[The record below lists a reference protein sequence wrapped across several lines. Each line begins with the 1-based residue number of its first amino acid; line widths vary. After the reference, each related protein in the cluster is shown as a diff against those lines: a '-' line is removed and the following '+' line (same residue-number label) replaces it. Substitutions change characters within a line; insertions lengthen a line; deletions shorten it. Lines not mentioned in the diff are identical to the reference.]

1 MTPKIEKSL
10 SLRSHLQIIVGDY
23 PTVKHEYHFPD
34 PYPDKAAAVLEKFEA
49 MNWGA
54 TEEAEETTTSPT
66 SPTSPTSSK
75 AALYMGLPPNPKL
88 AKPVKSKPLIPS
100 ADHPI
105 YGIDGI
111 MRGILISGSGVR
123 SYSIS
128 SRFSARDCNVAG
140 NNGLSVGDWWPM
152 QLCALRDG
160 AHGARISGIAGSKW
174 NGAFSIVVSG
184 QYEDLDADR
193 GSTLYYS
200 GSQALENKDPDVPV
214 ISMYT
219 EAMRL
224 SFQLRRSIRVLR
236 SSRCRSRYS
245 PSKGL
250 RYDGLYTITGEETRA
265 NTHGGAY
272 IRFQLERNKEQPEID
287 MKRPTQA
294 EKRLYDRVRD
304 GY

>member
-1 MTPKIEKSL
+1 MTPRIEKSL
-10 SLRSHLQIIVGDY
+10 SLRSHLEVIVGNYPRVKYDY
-23 PTVKHEYHFPD
+23 RFPD
-34 PYPDKAAAVLEKFEA
+34 PFPDKAAAVLEKFEA

-54 TEEAEETTTSPT
+54 TEEDEETPTT
-66 SPTSPTSSK
+66 PTSPTSSK
-75 AALYMGLPPNPKL
+75 AALYMGLPRNPKL
-88 AKPVKSKPLIPS
+88 AKPVKSKPLIPR

-105 YGIDGI
+105 FGTDGI
-111 MRGILISGSGVR
+111 MRGILISSSGVR
-123 SYSIS
+123 SYCIN
-128 SRFSARDCNVAG
+128 SRFSTRDSNVAG

-152 QLCALRDG
+152 QICALRDG
-160 AHGARISGIAGSKW
+160 AHGARISGIAGSKL

-184 QYEDLDADR
+184 QYEDLDADQ

-200 GSQALENKDPDVPV
+200 GSQALENTDPDVPV

-236 SSRCRSRYS
+236 GSRCRSRYS

-250 RYDGLYTITGEETRA
+250 RYDGLYTITGEETKS

-272 IRFQLERNKEQPEID
+272 IRFRLERNTEQPEID

-294 EKRLYDRVRD
+294 EKSLCDRVRD